1 MTRARKE
8 KVGTLASVYCTMR
21 QAARSPVCSQPR
33 FFMKHSLI
41 RVFALTLL
49 ILPSF
54 AAEPTLLPAKKVV
67 FTSGPGRFN
76 EHEVA
81 ELREAAPTLQLVF
94 PTADKVAAEIVDAD
108 AVIGSITAE
117 QVRSAQKLKWVQV
130 NSAGV
135 ENTLYPEM
143 RERSITLTNMKIVQG
158 IEIADHAFA
167 LLLGLT
173 RRIDLAMEWKRT
185 ETWKGAEFRP
195 LYELRDKTA
204 VIVGVG
210 GIGTQIAVRAKAF
223 GMRVIG
229 VDPKDIPFT
238 PYLDRTVWPDRL
250 DEVLPEADVV
260 FVAAPHTAE
269 SNKMF
274 QAPQFAKMK
283 KGSFFICVSRGK
295 IYDAMVLVDALKSGH
310 IQGAGLD
317 VTDPE
322 PLPKGHPLWTTDR
335 VIITP
340 HIAGRSDAEGPR
352 YFEIYKENLA
362 RFGRGEP
369 LRHTVDQ
376 EKGY

>member
-1 MTRARKE
+1 MKRSIISL
-8 KVGTLASVYCTMR
+8 VLA
-21 QAARSPVCSQPR
+21 AAFVPA
-33 FFMKHSLI
+33 
-41 RVFALTLL
+41 FA
-49 ILPSF
+49 S
-54 AAEPTLLPAKKVV
+54 AQTLLPSKKVV
-67 FTSGPGRFN
+67 FTSSGPTRFT
-76 EHEVA
+76 EREIH
-81 ELREAAPTLQLVF
+81 ELRDAAPSLNIVF
-94 PTADKVAAEIVDAD
+94 PTPDKISEEIVDAD
-108 AVIGSITAE
+108 AVIGSITPE
-117 QVRSAQKLKWVQV
+117 QVRSAKKLKWVQV

-135 ENTLYPEM
+135 ENYLFPEI
-143 RERSITLTNMKIVQG
+143 RDSEITLTNMKIIQG

-204 VIVGVG
+204 VIIGVG

-223 GMRVIG
+223 GMTVIG

-250 DEVLPEADVV
+250 EEVLPEADVV
-260 FVAAPHTAE
+260 FISVPHTPQTE
-269 SNKMF
+269 KMI

-283 KGSFFICVSRGK
+283 KGAFFICVSRGK
-295 IYDAMVLVDALKSGH
+295 TYDAMALIDALKSG
-310 IQGAGLD
+310 QLGGAGLD

-322 PLPKGHPLWTTDR
+322 PLPKGHPLWKTDH

-362 RFGRGEP
+362 RFAKGEP
-369 LRHTVDQ
+369 LRHTVDKQ
-376 EKGY
+376 KGY